1 VARGKKQEK
10 ARGEAVSWEGVDV
23 ELFEALR
30 RLRKQLAEERKVPP
44 YIIFTDATLRHM
56 ARLRPTTP
64 EALRLVSGVGEA
76 KLRDFGERF
85 LEAVRAHGG
94 VAPAAPAAK
103 EKPRL
108 APAEER
114 ARAFALFRQGAPV
127 EQVMEDLGQG
137 RSHVM
142 NYLDDYVRAERPR
155 SLAPW
160 VPDDV
165 YQRIAAAARRF
176 GTGRLQPITL
186 ALGEQFPSE
195 TIRLVL
201 AHLKH

>member
-1 VARGKKQEK
+1 MARRQKEK
-10 ARGEAVSWEGVDV
+10 AGGAAVSWEGVDV

-30 RLRKQLAEERKVPP
+30 RLRKQLAEERQVPP

-56 ARLRPTTP
+56 ARLRPATP

-85 LEAVRAHGG
+85 LEAIRGPGGAPRAQ
-94 VAPAAPAAK
+94 A
-103 EKPRL
+103 KPRL
-108 APAEER
+108 SPADER

-127 EQVMEDLGQG
+127 ERVMEELGQG
-137 RSHVM
+137 RSHVL
-142 NYLDDYVRAERPR
+142 NHLDDYVRAERPR

-160 VPDDV
+160 VPDEA

-176 GTGRLQPITL
+176 GTDRLQPIAL
-186 ALGEQFPSE
+186 ALGEKFPSE